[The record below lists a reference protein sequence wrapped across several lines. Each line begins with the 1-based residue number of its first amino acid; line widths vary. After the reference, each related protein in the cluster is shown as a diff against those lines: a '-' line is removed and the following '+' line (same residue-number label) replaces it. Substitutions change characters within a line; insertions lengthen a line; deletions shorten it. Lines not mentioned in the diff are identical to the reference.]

1 MKKIFKILGI
11 TVLAVII
18 LIVAAPFFFKDQIA
32 QIIKDKLNA
41 SMDAQIDFAEVDLS
55 LFRAFPDARLSI
67 DGVSIINKEPFA
79 GDTLFYGKE
88 VKLDLPI
95 GDLFNSASDPIHVN
109 ELIVNGATSRLTV
122 DENGNSSWDIAKESA
137 SAKASPEQTPETN
150 TGFSFDL
157 KHYEINDSELTYEDK
172 SSEMKFAL
180 SNMNHSGNGD
190 FSLGESTLETYTEAL
205 VFYTMDDINYL
216 SGQQVKLD
224 AAILMDLENQ
234 KYTFQENK
242 AFVNN
247 LELKLDGFVQL
258 EDAYTMV
265 DLTFDTPSSDFK
277 NFFAVIPETY
287 RKNLEGI
294 TTTGDFTVN
303 GMIKGEVDD
312 TRIPKMDIKIKS
324 NNASFKYPDLPKTV
338 TNINIDA
345 RLKNDTGNVDDTYFN
360 VAQTSFNIG
369 SDRLSG
375 NAMITNLTTN
385 MNIDLSAYGNLDF
398 QNLAQAFPL
407 PEGMKLDGK
416 LALDI
421 ATKFDMESIE
431 KERYERINAKGTAS
445 LTEFQYEG
453 DALTKPLVI
462 NSAKIYMTTSR
473 IKLADFDA
481 KTGNTDL
488 KASGTINNL
497 IGFLLQDQDL
507 KGTFNVR
514 SNTLDAADF
523 MTATE
528 VAPAQKANE
537 TTQKSTGATT
547 EEAIKIPAFLDA
559 NLDFQA
565 TNVLYDGLQL
575 KNVSGVALVRD
586 ETLTLNNITTD
597 IFNGNIGVNG
607 SVSTKGATPV
617 FNMALDMKN
626 LDIAQSFE
634 GFDMFSSFVPIL
646 KTLQGKINTDITL
659 TGSLD
664 KELSP
669 ILSTLAGDAIAQLL
683 TKDVNAT
690 NNPLLGKLDEKLN
703 FIDLDKFDVSDITTK
718 LNFKDGAVQVSPFD
732 FNIKG
737 IKATASGKHSLTN
750 EMDYTLALDVPAKYF
765 GKEGASLLSKLEAKD
780 VESIS
785 VPVPVKFG
793 GSFLSPTIDLN
804 LDLAVKNLTS
814 QIIEI
819 QKERL
824 KDKGEDALNN
834 AVNDIISGNNPLG
847 GIKDIIKGNGSSQDS
862 TATTPKDPT
871 KPVDS
876 TATSSDSQDKVKEAA
891 GNLINDLFGRN
902 RKKKDTTK
910 TK

>member
-95 GDLFNSASDPIHVN
+95 GDLFNSASEPIHVN
-109 ELIVNGATSRLTV
+109 ELIVNSAVARLTV
-122 DENGNSSWDIAKESA
+122 NENGNSSWDIAKESA
-137 SAKASPEQTPETN
+137 SAKASPEQTPETS

-157 KHYEINDSELTYEDK
+157 KHYEINNFELTYEDK
-172 SSEMKFAL
+172 SSEMKFVM
-180 SNMNHSGNGD
+180 SEMNHSGNGD

-216 SGQQVKLD
+216 SGQQIKLD
-224 AAILMDLENQ
+224 AAILMDLDNQ

-242 AFVNN
+242 AFINA

-258 EDAYTMV
+258 EETYTMV

-287 RKNLEGI
+287 RKNLDGI

-312 TRIPKMDIKIKS
+312 TRIPKMDIKISS

-345 RLKNDTGNVDDTYFN
+345 QLKNETGNVDDTYFN

-369 SDRLSG
+369 SDRISG
-375 NAMITNLTTN
+375 NAMVRNLTSN
-385 MNIDLSAYGNLDF
+385 MNIDLNANGNLNF

-431 KERYERINAKGTAS
+431 KEKYERINAKGTAS
-445 LTEFQYEG
+445 LTEFAYEG

-462 NSAKIYMTTSR
+462 NSAKIDMTTSR
-473 IKLADFDA
+473 IKLEDFDA
-481 KTGNTDL
+481 KTGYTDL

-528 VAPAQKANE
+528 VTPAQPANGI
-537 TTQKSTGATT
+537 TQKSTAATT

-565 TNVLYDGLQL
+565 NNVLYDGLQL

-586 ETLTLNNITTD
+586 ETLTLNNLTTN

-607 SVSTKGATPV
+607 SVSTKGTTPV

-634 GFDMFSSFVPIL
+634 GFDMFKSFVPIL
-646 KTLQGKINTDITL
+646 KSLQGKINTYL
-659 TGSLD
+659 TFSGSLD
-664 KELSP
+664 NDLSP
-669 ILSTLAGDAIAQLL
+669 ILSTINGDALAQLL
-683 TKDVNAT
+683 TQDVNAQ
-690 NNPLLGKLDEKLN
+690 NNPLLGKLAQKVS
-703 FIDLDKFDVSDITTK
+703 FINLDKFDVSNITAK
-718 LNFKDGAVQVSPFD
+718 LNFKDGAVQVAPFD

-737 IKATASGKHSLTN
+737 IKATASGRHSLTN
-750 EMDYTLALDVPAKYF
+750 EMDYTLALDLPAKYL
-765 GKEGASLLSKLEAKD
+765 GKEGANLLSKLTAEDIDK
-780 VESIS
+780 IN
-785 VPVPVKFG
+785 VPVPVKFS
-793 GSFLSPTIDLN
+793 GSFLSPRIDLN
-804 LDLAVKNLTS
+804 LDLAVKNLTT
-814 QIIEI
+814 QIVEI
-819 QKERL
+819 QKARL
-824 KDKGEDALNN
+824 KDKGKEAVGNT
-834 AVNDIISGNNPLG
+834 VNDIISGNNPLG
-847 GIKDIIKGNGSSQDS
+847 GIKDIISGNGKPKDS
-862 TATTPKDPT
+862 TSTPTTTPVKT
-871 KPVDS
+871 E
-876 TATSSDSQDKVKEAA
+876 DKVKEAA
-891 GNLINDLFGRN
+891 GNLIKDLFGR
-902 RKKKDTTK
+902 KKKTTTDTTK